1 MSAGAFPARLRAI
14 RSARGMSQKQLS
26 DAAGV
31 SQNAVSQWEAGI
43 REPLWAN
50 VVALAAAL
58 GVSTDA
64 FLEGEELPADEDEEP
79 PPLRHR
85 KK

>member
-1 MSAGAFPARLRAI
+1 MHL
-14 RSARGMSQKQLS
+14 Q
-26 DAAGV
+26 
-31 SQNAVSQWEAGI
+31 AVAKIESGRTPNPTWETI
-43 REPLWAN
+43 
-50 VVALAAAL
+50 VALSKAL

-64 FLEGEELPADEDEEP
+64 FLEGEELPADENEEP